1 MGLKIR
7 MRQQGRHNHATYRVV
22 VTDARTKRD
31 GKYVEALGWYNPMA
45 TQEDMLVLLKADRI
59 QHWLDLGAEPSERVC
74 NLLAKVAPDV
84 MRKYTQKAVVLRAKM
99 AEKRKARN
107 KAAAK

>member
-7 MRQQGRHNHATYRVV
+7 MRQQGRTNCATYRVV
-22 VTDARTKRD
+22 VTDVRTKRD
-31 GKYVEALGWYNPMA
+31 GKYVEALGWYNPLA
-45 TQEDMLVLLKADRI
+45 NQEDMLVSLKPDRI
-59 QHWLDLGAEPSERVC
+59 QYWLELGAEPSERVC

-84 MRKYTQKAVVLRAKM
+84 LRRHTQKAVLHRAKM